1 MSQVRLNQPRLSSIQ
16 YIDTARELVIH
27 TIKYAKKFPKSAM
40 FLIVKDI
47 VDTAREIYKEVA
59 KANSCYPRS
68 KEDVS
73 FRYAHLLEAKG
84 AVDNLD
90 GLLSVAKELFE
101 VDISEYGWLH
111 WGELINKEM
120 NLIKGVISSDMKLTF

>member
-1 MSQVRLNQPRLSSIQ
+1 MSQVRLNQRRLSSIQ

-40 FLIVKDI
+40 FLIIKDI
-47 VDTAREIYKEVA
+47 VDTAREIYKEVV

-68 KEDVS
+68 KDDVS
-73 FRYAHLLEAKG
+73 FRYGHLLEAKG
-84 AVDNLD
+84 AVDDLD
-90 GLLSVAKELFE
+90 GLLSIAKELFE
-101 VDISEYGWLH
+101 ADISEYGWLH
-111 WGELINKEM
+111 WGDLINKEM